1 MLLDVIE
8 LEETSAR
15 TREDIFIGRSH
26 PMPSGRVFG
35 GQVLAQVVTAAAR
48 TIPDDRTVHSLHGD
62 FLRPGDTAKDITF
75 GVDRIHD
82 GRSFSRRRVQGYQ
95 DGTPIFSAILS
106 FQAEAPGFEHQLT
119 MPEVPAPEDLSSPEH
134 DARRPAQLR
143 QLLSLNPIEVRHV
156 GRAQLPPLPG
166 AGPRQA
172 VWTRVR
178 RPVGDSALL
187 HQAALAY
194 LSDFTI
200 QETVLH
206 GGGLSWTTP
215 GLRSA
220 SLDHAMWWHR
230 PGRADEWMLY
240 VQESPSAQAGRGLAL
255 GHLFSR
261 EGVLLAT
268 VAQEFM
274 ARVPRRPTT
283 PRD

>member
-1 MLLDVIE
+1 
-8 LEETSAR
+8 
-15 TREDIFIGRSH
+15 
-26 PMPSGRVFG
+26 
-35 GQVLAQVVTAAAR
+35 
-48 TIPDDRTVHSLHGD
+48 
-62 FLRPGDTAKDITF
+62 
-75 GVDRIHD
+75 
-82 GRSFSRRRVQGYQ
+82 
-95 DGTPIFSAILS
+95 
-106 FQAEAPGFEHQLT
+106 
-119 MPEVPAPEDLSSPEH
+119 
-134 DARRPAQLR
+134 
-143 QLLSLNPIEVRHV
+143 
-156 GRAQLPPLPG
+156 
-166 AGPRQA
+166 